1 MAVPVGS
8 SIFYF
13 LSLVF
18 ICLFVLVLLRYYLPL
33 RTTPAYLLVPVFLAV
48 ALPANLIVLVPIDLA
63 SSPLEDYRPS
73 GIWLPQRALLVAW
86 RISYW
91 LTFCLTWFIL
101 PILGEYVDSGDR
113 EPRDKLL
120 YSLRSNG
127 RYYAMILGASA
138 VGLVYFILS
147 EGFHFASLKGT
158 VMALAYAWGL
168 ILALYLLGHGL
179 VAVPKRLIRDADLGR
194 RLRRLQSQA
203 PKAYEKLMDAS
214 DNLQTFEQQVN
225 QLRQRQG
232 SGTAKEFRGWID
244 ELADM
249 TSLPESRIIA
259 GATLPTQSSSVPH
272 VITSRY
278 LADLTRKLKRAR
290 HKQLRYESEW
300 HNLLSAAVRAQEILD
315 AKPSRRL
322 IFPNTG
328 SLWIS
333 PGARYK
339 LHAQVLPMLSYIGG
353 GILALASASIVWSE
367 LTKHFIPGISVVKVS
382 IIPTSSQRVNFAS
395 QMIAAFWLAY
405 MSGCALYSI
414 TVLPIWGNRALV
426 HRTTYL
432 ESAAWYSGQVAKLT
446 VPLAYNFL
454 TFLPKDFR
462 DKTMF
467 QHFLG
472 TLINQTL
479 LGRSFDSY
487 FPIFLLFPV
496 LAALF
501 GFYSR
506 IKEVFGFRELLTE
519 DDAEDQWR
527 EGKLL
532 IDRELRDRGTNR
544 ASVLGLEDSPSR
556 EGSLDINRHNGAS
569 GTSNQAARTN
579 RLTRATASERR
590 PLTSA
595 LGEDADIEQ
604 EGGFLTDFAH
614 RVRNTFDSVERPGW
628 FRTPSFL
635 SGDDGGE
642 QSSNYSN
649 QWDWGKVFGGRANE
663 GRVRLGNS
671 S

>member
-1 MAVPVGS
+1 MAIPIGS

-18 ICLFVLVLLRYYLPL
+18 ICLLVLLLLRYYLPL

-48 ALPANLIVLVPIDLA
+48 ALPANLIILVPIDLA
-63 SSPLEDYRPS
+63 SNPTKGNDPS

-113 EPRDKLL
+113 EPKDKLL

-127 RYYAMILGASA
+127 RYYAMVLSAAS
-138 VGLVYFILS
+138 VGLVYFIIS
-147 EGFHFASLKGT
+147 EGFHFTSLKGL

-168 ILALYLLGHGL
+168 ILAIYLMGHGL
-179 VAVPKRLIRDADLGR
+179 VAVPKRLIRDANIGH

-203 PKAYEKLMDAS
+203 PKAYEKLIDSS
-214 DNLQTFEQQVN
+214 DDLQSFEQQVN
-225 QLRQRQG
+225 QLRQRQ
-232 SGTAKEFRGWID
+232 SGTAKEFRGWIE

-259 GATLPTQSSSVPH
+259 GATLPTQTATIPH

-300 HNLLSAAVRAQEILD
+300 NGLLNSVVQTQAVLD

-322 IFPNTG
+322 IFPNTK
-328 SLWIS
+328 SLWMS
-333 PGARYK
+333 PTARYY
-339 LHAQVLPMLSYIGG
+339 LHAQILPVLSYVAG
-353 GILALASASIVWSE
+353 GILALASASIIWSE
-367 LTKHFIPGISVVKVS
+367 LTKQYIPGISVVKVS
-382 IIPTSSQRVNFAS
+382 IIPTASQRVRFPS
-395 QMIAAFWLAY
+395 QVFAAFWLSY

-414 TVLPIWGNRALV
+414 TVLPLWGNRALV
-426 HRTTYL
+426 HRITYL

-454 TFLPKDFR
+454 TFLPQDFR
-462 DKTMF
+462 ENTMF
-467 QHFLG
+467 FNFLG
-472 TLINQTL
+472 KLIVLTP
-479 LGRSFDSY
+479 LGRGFDRF
-487 FPIFLLFPV
+487 FPIILLFPV

-501 GFYSR
+501 GFYGKA
-506 IKEVFGFRELLTE
+506 KEVFGFGELLTE

-532 IDRELRDRGTNR
+532 IDRELRERGTNR
-544 ASVLGLEDSPSR
+544 ASALGLSDSPSR
-556 EGSLDINRHNGAS
+556 EGSLDINRRNGAAPLPS
-569 GTSNQAARTN
+569 TARAGPST
-579 RLTRATASERR
+579 RPARATNSERR
-590 PLTSA
+590 PLVSA
-595 LGEDADIEQ
+595 LGDEADSG
-604 EGGFLTDFAH
+604 EGGNFFSDFAH
-614 RVRNTFDSVERPGW
+614 RVRNTFDSVERPSW
-628 FRTPSFL
+628 LPTV
-635 SGDDGGE
+635 GGSDE
-642 QSSNYSN
+642 EGGQSTNGPN
-649 QWDWGKVFGGRANE
+649 NDWDWGRIFGGRANE
-663 GRVRLGNS
+663 GRVRL
-671 S
+671 